1 VIFSSFISTLS
12 RGLEMKKIFFIP
24 LCFLVLLILP
34 SLSSGKELP
43 KVAVWDLEPRNT
55 PEAHARELTSFV
67 VSEITKLKKYEV
79 YSQENVRTLAG
90 WTAERMKL
98 GCTDTKCLTALGQ
111 MDIVKLVSGSVGKIG
126 KRYTVSLNLFNT
138 QNARAENALSKT
150 CESEDEL
157 IELIQASVREL
168 LGESPATQAS
178 AKTERPAPAEKTAPA
193 EYQDPAT
200 GMEFVLVK
208 GGCYPMGDTF
218 GDGEDGE
225 KPIHNVCVKDFYLGK
240 YEVTQGQWKKVMGKN
255 PSFFNESDE
264 NPVENVSWNDTQEF
278 IRRLSQMSANSYRLA
293 TEGEWE
299 YAARNGRN
307 GEKWAGTSNESELRE
322 YAWFSGNSGNKTH
335 PAGQKRPNGLGLY
348 DMSGNVW
355 EWVRDIYDEDYYRTT
370 PKNDP
375 QGPGSGQN
383 RVLRG
388 GAWIYEPWHLR
399 VTARGRCSP
408 AVRTNDAGFRLALT
422 PQ

>member
-1 VIFSSFISTLS
+1 
-12 RGLEMKKIFFIP
+12 MKKNSLIL
-24 LCFLVLLILP
+24 LCFLVLAIFP
-34 SLSSGKELP
+34 SLSSAKELP
-43 KVAVWDLEPRNT
+43 KVAVWDLEPMNT
-55 PEAHARELTSFV
+55 PAAHARQLTSFV

-90 WTAERMKL
+90 WTAERMQL

-111 MDIVKLVSGSVGKIG
+111 MDIAKLISGSVGKIG
-126 KRYTVSLNLFNT
+126 KRYTVSLNLFDT
-138 QNARAENALSKT
+138 QNPRAENAISKT

-168 LGESPATQAS
+168 LGEISEAS
-178 AKTERPAPAEKTAPA
+178 IARPAAGVYRDST
-193 EYQDPAT
+193 T
-200 GMEFVLVK
+200 GMEFILVK
-208 GGCYPMGDTF
+208 GGCFEMGDTF
-218 GDGEDGE
+218 GDGNADE
-225 KPIHNVCVKDFYLGK
+225 KPGHEVCLKDFYLGK
-240 YEVTQGQWKKVMGKN
+240 YEVTQGQWKRVLGDN
-255 PSFFNESDE
+255 PSFFEESDE

-278 IRRLSQMSANSYRLA
+278 IRRLSRMSGKSYRLP
-293 TEGEWE
+293 TEAEWE

-307 GEKWAGTSNESELRE
+307 GEKWAGTSKESDLRE

-335 PAGQKRPNGLGLY
+335 PVGQKRPNGLGLY
-348 DMSGNVW
+348 DMGGNVW
-355 EWVRDIYDEDYYRTT
+355 EWVRDSYDEDYYRNT

-399 VTARGRCSP
+399 VSARYSYSP
-408 AVRTNDAGFRLALT
+408 GVRTNDVGFRLGLSA
-422 PQ
+422 Q